1 MDKEALLKRA
11 SSASFKRANGLV
23 LRTINILREKYNEL
37 EVVQS
42 VLSESGIEPGEFTD
56 AVNFLSLERY
66 IQLRRIDSHTP
77 ADIAD
82 ISYKECEAKV
92 TAKGIRLLAG
102 NIKDDLVE
110 V

>member
-1 MDKEALLKRA
+1 MDKETLLKRA

-42 VLSESGIEPGEFTD
+42 VVTESGVDEGEFTD
-56 AVNFLSLERY
+56 AINFLSLEGY
-66 IQLRRIDSHTP
+66 IQLRRIGSHLP

-82 ISYKECEAKV
+82 VSYKECEAKV

-102 NIKDDLVE
+102 GTVDDMIE